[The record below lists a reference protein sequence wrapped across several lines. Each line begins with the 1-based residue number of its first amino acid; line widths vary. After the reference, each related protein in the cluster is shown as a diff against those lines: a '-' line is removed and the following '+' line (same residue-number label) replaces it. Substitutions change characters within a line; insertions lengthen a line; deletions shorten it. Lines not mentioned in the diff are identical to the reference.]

1 MGDSGEKRTL
11 LHTVQ
16 ETTIDD
22 KTPSITSSA
31 EIETSD
37 RYEYVPQS
45 QNTLTFEDD
54 TAKNLKV
61 SNISSLMHLVKG
73 NVGTGI
79 LAMPNAVNNAGLL
92 VGTIGILL
100 IGGIAVHCMHMLL
113 NCSHI
118 LSKRVT
124 EPSLDYASVLETAL
138 KTGPRRVRRMAKFGR
153 LVVNI
158 FLIITQTGFCCIY
171 LLFVA
176 QNIKQFV
183 DSFYP
188 DSLSTLHYLLI
199 VTAALIPYTF
209 IKELKRLAPFSTV
222 ANIFNVVGLVII
234 FQYLFRGLPDYRTR
248 PATRP
253 FDNLPLYFGTV
264 IFSYEGIGLVMP
276 IENKMKYP
284 SDFRGLSGVMNLGM
298 AIVTSLYTAMGFYGY
313 LKFGGDALG
322 SITLNLPN
330 DDWSYLSVNLIFA
343 ASLFISYGLMLYVPV
358 KITFPWITKKL
369 GSSRKVQIYAEYPY
383 RIVIVLFTLGVA
395 AVVPHLDLLI
405 SLIGAFASCA
415 LALMLPPII
424 EMLTLSVEHGQLP
437 WWKLIK
443 DILIVLFG
451 FLGFATGTY
460 SAVREII
467 KTF

>member
-153 LVVNI
+153 VYHSW
-158 FLIITQTGFCCIY
+158 F
-171 LLFVA
+171 
-176 QNIKQFV
+176 
-183 DSFYP
+183 
-188 DSLSTLHYLLI
+188 
-199 VTAALIPYTF
+199 
-209 IKELKRLAPFSTV
+209 R
-222 ANIFNVVGLVII
+222 FNNW
-234 FQYLFRGLPDYRTR
+234 QP
-248 PATRP
+248 
-253 FDNLPLYFGTV
+253 
-264 IFSYEGIGLVMP
+264 
-276 IENKMKYP
+276 K
-284 SDFRGLSGVMNLGM
+284 
-298 AIVTSLYTAMGFYGY
+298 
-313 LKFGGDALG
+313 
-322 SITLNLPN
+322 
-330 DDWSYLSVNLIFA
+330 
-343 ASLFISYGLMLYVPV
+343 
-358 KITFPWITKKL
+358 
-369 GSSRKVQIYAEYPY
+369 
-383 RIVIVLFTLGVA
+383 
-395 AVVPHLDLLI
+395 
-405 SLIGAFASCA
+405 
-415 LALMLPPII
+415 
-424 EMLTLSVEHGQLP
+424 
-437 WWKLIK
+437 
-443 DILIVLFG
+443 
-451 FLGFATGTY
+451 
-460 SAVREII
+460 
-467 KTF
+467 

>member
-1 MGDSGEKRTL
+1 MGDSGEKRSL

-22 KTPSITSSA
+22 KTLSVTSSA

-54 TAKNLKV
+54 TAKSLKV
-61 SNISSLMHLVKG
+61 SNITSLMHLVKG

-79 LAMPNAVNNAGLL
+79 LAMPNAVNNAGLW
-92 VGTIGILL
+92 VGTFGILL

-118 LSKRVT
+118 LSKRVK

-138 KTGPRRVRRMAKFGR
+138 KTGPRRVRRIAWFGR
-153 LVVNI
+153 LLVNI

-188 DSLSTLHYLLI
+188 DSLSTIHYLLI
-199 VTAALIPYTF
+199 VTAVLIPYTF
-209 IKELKRLAPFSTV
+209 IKELKLLAPFSMA
-222 ANIFNVVGLVII
+222 ANIFNFVGLVII
-234 FQYLFRGLPDYRTR
+234 FQYLFRGLPDYRSR
-248 PATRP
+248 PASMP
-253 FDNLPLYFGTV
+253 FDDLPLYFGTV

-276 IENKMKYP
+276 IENKMQYP
-284 SDFRGLSGVMNLGM
+284 SDFRGLSGVMNL
-298 AIVTSLYTAMGFYGY
+298 V
-313 LKFGGDALG
+313 
-322 SITLNLPN
+322 
-330 DDWSYLSVNLIFA
+330 
-343 ASLFISYGLMLYVPV
+343 
-358 KITFPWITKKL
+358 
-369 GSSRKVQIYAEYPY
+369 
-383 RIVIVLFTLGVA
+383 GVA

-424 EMLTLSVEHGQLP
+424 EMLTLSMEHGQLP

-451 FLGFATGTY
+451 FVGFATGTY